1 MFLGGVVAVIIIP
14 KEQSADFLPKDEG
27 SAKDILVLLPPAEV
41 LHRA

>member
-1 MFLGGVVAVIIIP
+1 MFLGGVVAVIIVP

-27 SAKDILVLLPPAEV
+27 SAKDILSFRRRV